1 MAPEMS
7 SILELLMD
15 GKWHSLDDL
24 LKQTGFAPDK
34 IKTTLDFLRE
44 YDFIDYD
51 VKAKKVKLE
60 DRAKDFL
67 TETTT
72 A

>member
-1 MAPEMS
+1 MAPEMA

-15 GKWHSLDDL
+15 GKWHSVAEL
-24 LKQTGFAPDK
+24 LKQTGLPSDK
-34 IKTTLDFLRE
+34 IRTTLEFLKE
-44 YDFIDYD
+44 YDFVVFDGNG
-51 VKAKKVKLE
+51 KRVKLE
-60 DRAKDFL
+60 HRAREFL

>member
-1 MAPEMS
+1 MAPEMA

-15 GKWHSLDDL
+15 GKWHSIGEL
-24 LKQTGFAPDK
+24 LKITGLASDK

-44 YDFIDYD
+44 YDFVVLDR
-51 VKAKKVKLE
+51 KTKRVKLE
-60 DRAKDFL
+60 DRAKEFL
-67 TETTT
+67 AETTT